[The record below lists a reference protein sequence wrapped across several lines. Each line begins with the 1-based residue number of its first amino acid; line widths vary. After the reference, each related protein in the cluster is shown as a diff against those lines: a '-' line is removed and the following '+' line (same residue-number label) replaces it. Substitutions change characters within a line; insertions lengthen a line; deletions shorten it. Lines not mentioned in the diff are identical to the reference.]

1 MNTANAPYACIW
13 EFEVAPQKQA
23 EFLRAYGPEGSWSEL
38 FGKAGGYIGTL
49 LLNDQRS
56 PARYLTIDRWRSAE
70 AHAAFLQRFQA
81 EYEQLDKLCEVFTKR
96 ETSLGSYEE
105 CLAQQ
110 AAPTAPQPA
119 PATLLSLPPV
129 RALRVELRAV
139 AKSDLADLREVN
151 GDDEVTRF
159 LPYSTWCTP
168 EDASAWLARMEAL
181 RAIGSG
187 QQLVIER
194 LADRKVIGTVLVFK
208 HDASSARV
216 ELGYVLGRAHW
227 RLGYAKEALRAMC
240 QYLFSA
246 AGIRRIEAEVHP
258 DNTASNNLLLALG
271 FVHEGRLRKRW
282 MAKGVAYD
290 THIYGCLAEE
300 GLR

>member
-1 MNTANAPYACIW
+1 MNTAIAPYARIW
-13 EFEVAPQKQA
+13 AFEVAPQKQA
-23 EFLRAYGPEGSWSEL
+23 EFLDAYGPAGAWSKL

-56 PARYLTIDRWRSAE
+56 PSRYLTIDRWRSAE
-70 AHAAFLQRFQA
+70 AHAAFLDGFRA
-81 EYEQLDKLCEVFTKR
+81 EYEELDKRCERFTKR
-96 ETSLGSYEE
+96 EASLGSYDE

-110 AAPTAPQPA
+110 AAATAPPPA
-119 PATLLSLPPV
+119 PASLLSLPPV

-139 AKSDLADLREVN
+139 AKSDLADLREIN
-151 GDDEVTRF
+151 GDDEVTKF

-168 EDASAWLARMEAL
+168 EDAPAWLARMEAL
-181 RAIGSG
+181 RATGSG

-194 LADRKVIGTVLVFK
+194 LADHKVIGTVLVFK

-216 ELGYVLGRAHW
+216 ELGYVLGRTYW
-227 RLGYAKEALRAMC
+227 RQGYAKEALRAMC
-240 QYLFSA
+240 QHLFSA

-258 DNTASNNLLLALG
+258 DNTASNELLLALG

-282 MAKGVAYD
+282 MAKGMVYD